1 MILASRLHNV
11 TFRTSKD
18 VTSEDPINTPV
29 GQWSICY
36 SSSESLGDSF
46 IVRCTNNS
54 SPITRMFSISA
65 INVLAIELRE
75 VEIYGYGE

>member
-1 MILASRLHNV
+1 MIVASRLHNV
-11 TFRTSKD
+11 TFRTSKL
-18 VTSEDPINTPV
+18 VTDEDPIGTQPDH
-29 GQWSICY
+29 WSICY
-36 SSSESLGDSF
+36 SSSKSLGDSF